1 MRAELLGEFG
11 LGSAAADRG
20 DLEAH
25 VASVLDPEV
34 AEPADAEHRD
44 EIASLRRRIA
54 QSAERREAGAEQRR
68 RVDRRESIRHRH
80 EPAGLGDHHLRVAS
94 ILLHAG
100 VGLVLTAHEVAG
112 AAGDAVSAAAA
123 EKPHADA
130 LADCPAFDAF
140 TERID
145 PTDRLVAGH
154 TRPFDGEHPFHR
166 AGVRMANA
174 AGLDADADM
183 TWRRIKQRLLGQL
196 QLAWTDGLYCAIGR
210 SGLRHFRL
218 RALHLVVFARTHAS
232 SPNRSRGQA
241 AELNQICAKPPSTNS
256 SMPVT

>member
-1 MRAELLGEFG
+1 MRAELRGEFR
-11 LGSAAADRG
+11 LVSAAADRG

-34 AEPADAEHRD
+34 PEPTDAQYGD

-68 RVDRRESIRHRH
+68 RVDRRQIIRHRH

-94 ILLHAG
+94 ILLDAG

-123 EKPHADA
+123 EKPHPDT
-130 LADCPAFDAF
+130 LADCPALDAF

-145 PTDRLVAGH
+145 PTDCLVAGH
-154 TRPFDGEHPFHR
+154 TRPLDGEHPFHGP
-166 AGVRMANA
+166 GVRMANT
-174 AGLDADADM
+174 AGLDADADV
-183 TWRRIKQRLLGQL
+183 TWWRIKQRLLRQL
-196 QLAWTDGLYCAIGR
+196 PLAWADDLPCPIG
-210 SGLRHFRL
+210 SLGLRPFRL
-218 RALHLVVFARTHAS
+218 R
-232 SPNRSRGQA
+232 
-241 AELNQICAKPPSTNS
+241 
-256 SMPVT
+256 